1 MLALLMATLSIF
13 TQEAILTEEHRQWLD
28 DVQYIITDE
37 ERELFLSLSTREER
51 ERAIEAFWDRR
62 DPDRLTPENEFRVE
76 HYRRLEAADR
86 RFGGGTTRAG
96 SRTDRGRYYILL
108 GEPESVAQFIGRNE
122 VVPCEIWFYN
132 GDPAKDLPPRFN
144 LVFFKEDGF
153 GDYELYSPMDDGP
166 AALLNASVWLRDDRI
181 EAVDTLQAVSVELAR
196 ASLTVDL
203 SEAVG
208 AFLGRNTGLTDDGRP
223 ESSVIPLDVR
233 PSQNSNLVIANILE
247 SATRNVDTDYV
258 EGYRRYGAR
267 VGADYS
273 FKYVSNRDYWT
284 VLYEPN
290 GAPFVHFGI
299 ELDPRDVTFRRSED
313 GDNFETRFRV
323 DIDVRPRTGGS
334 ITIPSRDA
342 YVRLNAEQIEAVS
355 ALPFSYQ
362 DSFALIPGA
371 YQVTVTLRNLAGE
384 HFTIIERNLSV
395 PALGGQRPTLGG
407 FALGY
412 DVVTPSEGGSFT
424 SGNSRVVPSGHAR
437 FPRGGDVHA
446 FAQVIDEGNESVETR
461 LRISVSGPAGVVQQ
475 REVSASGLIA
485 AEPLSLVDVEAGSYS
500 VLVDLLDANGNVVV
514 TKSAGFDVVDVAG
527 LARPA
532 LVYRH
537 VVDRPDPTLTVLTL
551 SDQYLSRGD
560 LPGAERHLRQI
571 QDVDGPHA
579 DTARWKLASV
589 LLYRGEGEEALELLA
604 PLEDAHPDAAEVIE
618 GLGFAYYLQK
628 DCHEALPRLEHAMAL
643 RPPDISVLNATGDC
657 YQELGLAQKAR
668 EMFELSLTLA
678 PEQEAVRARLAELDS
693 Q

>member
-1 MLALLMATLSIF
+1 MPALLIAAIALS
-13 TQEAILTEEHRQWLD
+13 TQEATLTEEHRQWLH
-28 DVQYIITDE
+28 DVQYIITEE

-51 ERAIEAFWDRR
+51 ERAIEVFWDHR

-76 HYRRLEAADR
+76 HYRRLETAAR
-86 RFGGGTTRAG
+86 RFGGGATRAG
-96 SRTDRGRYYILL
+96 ARTDRGRYYILL
-108 GEPESVAQFIGRNE
+108 GEPQSVVQFVGSNE

-144 LVFFKEDGF
+144 LVFFKEDGI
-153 GDYELYSPMDDGP
+153 GDYQLYSPMDDGP

-181 EAVDTLQAVSVELAR
+181 EAVDILQAVSLDLAR

-233 PSQNSNLVIANILE
+233 PSQNSNLIIANILE

-267 VGADYS
+267 VDADYS
-273 FKYVSNRDYWT
+273 FKYVSNRDYWS

-299 ELDPRDVTFRRSED
+299 ELDPRDVTFRRNED
-313 GDNFETRFRV
+313 GDTFETRFRV

-334 ITIPSRDA
+334 VTIPTRDA
-342 YVRLNAEQIEAVS
+342 YVRLTAGELEAVS

-371 YQVTVTLRNLAGE
+371 YQVTVTLRSVAGE

-395 PALGGQRPTLGG
+395 PALADQRPTLGG
-407 FALGY
+407 VALGY
-412 DVVTPSEGGSFT
+412 DVVTPSEGGSFA
-424 SGNSRVVPSGHAR
+424 SGTSRVVPSGNAR

-446 FAQVIDEGNESVETR
+446 LAQVIGDGKENLETR
-461 LRISVSGPAGVVQQ
+461 LRFSVSGPAGAVQQ
-475 REVSASGLIA
+475 RQVSTSEIIA
-485 AEPLSLVDVEAGSYS
+485 AERLSLVDIEAGSYS
-500 VLVDLLDANGNVVV
+500 VVVDLMDANGNVVA

-532 LVYRH
+532 LTYRN
-537 VVDRPDPTLTVLTL
+537 VVDRPDPTLTALTL

-560 LPGAERHLRQI
+560 LAGAERQLRQVEN
-571 QDVDGPHA
+571 VDGPHA
-579 DTARWKLASV
+579 DRARWKLASV
-589 LLYRGEGEEALELLA
+589 LLYRGEGGEALELLA
-604 PLEDAHPDAAEVIE
+604 PLEDAYPDVAEVIE

-628 DCHEALPRLEHAMAL
+628 DCQMALPRLEHAMAL

-657 YQELGLAQKAR
+657 YQQLGRPEKAR
-668 EMFELSLTLA
+668 EMFELSLTLE